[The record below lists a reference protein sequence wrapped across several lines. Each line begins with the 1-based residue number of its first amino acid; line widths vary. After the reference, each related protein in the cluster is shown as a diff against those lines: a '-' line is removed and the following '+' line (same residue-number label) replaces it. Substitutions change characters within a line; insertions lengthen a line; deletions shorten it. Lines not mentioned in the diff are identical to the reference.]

1 MTDKEWVKILKAL
14 GNEKRLKIIKLLSRS
29 GAYSV
34 SDVAGSIKL
43 SFKSTSKHLNRLSQL
58 GILES
63 EGKGKFIE
71 YNLYSDIDGE
81 VKRILKLI
89 LQK

>member
-14 GNEKRLKIIKLLSRS
+14 GNEKRLKIIKLLSKS
-29 GAYSV
+29 GVNSV

-63 EGKGKFIE
+63 EGRGKYIE
-71 YNLYSDIDGE
+71 YSINPHID
-81 VKRILKLI
+81 KRAKAILREI
-89 LQK
+89 LH